1 MTAVYPVTTPE
12 SVAALC
18 GGRLVIPAADAAVIL
33 GFRSA
38 NGFRE
43 ALRRGRLLIAV
54 MRRGQ
59 DIYVSAAA
67 IADYINKMQTGL
79 ERIIE
84 EAPKFDPETEA
95 ALKKQGREIAA
106 KLVFREPDDV
116 VKEIAAKIAKQ
127 HKRRVAKLPPETP
140 PTGGLDW

>member
-1 MTAVYPVTTPE
+1 MSAVYPVTTSE

-33 GFRSA
+33 GFKTA

-67 IADYINKMQTGL
+67 IADYINRMQTGL

-84 EAPKFDPETEA
+84 EAPPWDPETEA
-95 ALKKQGREIAA
+95 AVIKQGKEIAA
-106 KLVFREPDDV
+106 TLTFREPDDV

-127 HKRRVAKLPPETP
+127 HKKRLAKLPPETP
-140 PTGGLDW
+140 PPYGLDW